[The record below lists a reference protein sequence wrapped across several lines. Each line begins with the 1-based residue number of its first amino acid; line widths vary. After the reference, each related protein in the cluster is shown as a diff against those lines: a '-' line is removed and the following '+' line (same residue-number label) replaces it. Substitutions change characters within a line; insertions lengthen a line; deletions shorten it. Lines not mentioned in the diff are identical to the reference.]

1 MAQKSI
7 TKIFKTKGEVQMNNE
22 KDNVIPVSIDDKIAQ
37 LFGVLTNQ
45 QNAVKEAE
53 KETKASWKTNCA
65 FLTASINPTN
75 VQTASEVI
83 LVKLHA
89 EMSATQ
95 AFRNKSAEILGC
107 TTTDDWYG
115 YSYDDWT
122 HDFKKRIAII
132 NLKAK
137 KDSLA
142 ALEKRLDA
150 IVSPDQRRALELQA
164 IMASLE
170 V

>member
-1 MAQKSI
+1 MTQ
-7 TKIFKTKGEVQMNNE
+7 EQN
-22 KDNVIPVSIDDKIAQ
+22 IDDKITE
-37 LFGVLTNQ
+37 LFKVLTKQ
-45 QNAVKEAE
+45 QEAVKEAE
-53 KETKASWKTNCA
+53 KETKASWKTNCS

-75 VQTASEVI
+75 IQTAGEAT

-89 EMSATQ
+89 EMSVVQ
-95 AFRNKSAEILGC
+95 SFRDKSAEILGC
-107 TTTDDWYG
+107 KTDGDWWG
-115 YSYDDWT
+115 YSCEDWT

-137 KDSLA
+137 KDSLV

-150 IVSPDQRRALELQA
+150 IVSPEQRRALELSN
-164 IMASLE
+164 IMKELE

>member
-1 MAQKSI
+1 MTQE
-7 TKIFKTKGEVQMNNE
+7 TKIEPT
-22 KDNVIPVSIDDKIAQ
+22 IDDKIAQ
-37 LFGVLTNQ
+37 LFDVLTKQ
-45 QNAVKEAE
+45 QEAVKAAE
-53 KETKASWKTNCA
+53 KDTKASWKTNCA

-75 VQTASEVI
+75 VQTASEAV

-89 EMSATQ
+89 EMAVVQS
-95 AFRNKSAEILGC
+95 FRAKSAEILGC
-107 TTTDDWYG
+107 TTTDDWWG

-122 HDFKKRIAII
+122 HDFKKRISIL

-150 IVSPDQRRALELQA
+150 IVSPEQRRALELSN
-164 IMASLE
+164 IMKELE
-170 V
+170 S

>member
-1 MAQKSI
+1 M
-7 TKIFKTKGEVQMNNE
+7 TRETT
-22 KDNVIPVSIDDKIAQ
+22 IDYKIAE
-37 LFGVLTNQ
+37 LFKVLTKQ
-45 QNAVKEAE
+45 QEAVKEAE

-75 VQTASEVI
+75 IQTASEVI
-83 LVKLHA
+83 LVKHHA
-89 EMSATQ
+89 EMSAVQ
-95 AFRNKSAEILGC
+95 SFRAKSAEILGC
-107 TTTDDWYG
+107 KTDDDWYG
-115 YSYDDWT
+115 YSYEDWT

-137 KDSLA
+137 KDSLL

-150 IVSPDQRRALELQA
+150 IVSPEQRRALELSN
-164 IMASLE
+164 IMKELE